1 MLRICS
7 KSLVKVGRLKPC
19 IPLRP
24 AALHSCRNIS
34 QQQDLPKLPVP
45 PLKKT
50 CELYLNILEPVL
62 KPHEL
67 QRAKQL
73 VEEFQKPGGVGE
85 RLQSDLQSRAE
96 GVDNWSTD
104 DYVKMAYLARRKPL
118 PIFSNMSGIFPKQD
132 YTDIHGQIRCA
143 ADSVLALLDYKLKTE
158 TGTLPVSYFQ
168 GTPMCMLQHEEL
180 LSSCRIPHPEVDSLM
195 FYAKSPNPP
204 KHISVVHNCQFFVM
218 DVYHSDGTQLSKE
231 DILVQLKRIYE
242 SSMQPDQ
249 EPVGI
254 LTSQRRDI
262 WAKVYE
268 KLITDE
274 TNKQSMF
281 AIQSSIF
288 TICLDGPTAPVAS
301 QSYRTKTMPTL
312 LHGEGSRWNSA
323 NRWFDKGLQF
333 IIGQNGVCGG
343 TVLHTVADGIVAVE
357 ACQYINAHMKKEKPQ
372 ASPVMDLCPPQKLKF
387 NISPEI
393 KEDIEEA
400 KQHMEKLIKGFD
412 LKTKVFEHFGKN
424 LLKSF
429 KMSPDGF
436 MQMATQLAYFRTHQQ
451 LSATQEPVTLR
462 MYKGGR
468 LGLLNATSSAS
479 AAFVKAFDD
488 PNKQNS
494 EKLDLLK
501 KALKTHH
508 HNIIT
513 ILRGQITDGHLFGLE
528 MQAVEEKIPTP
539 EIFTDVSYE
548 KAFTF
553 QVIAGQVTSG
563 NGVITCSSPE
573 EVGLYDVN
581 YGLMNDHME
590 LIVSCFEYSETGR
603 EKDSAKMIQSLEDT
617 LLDMRNLCEEATE
630 KI

>member
-19 IPLRP
+19 IPLRH

-34 QQQDLPKLPVP
+34 QQQDLPKLPIP

-85 RLQSDLQSRAE
+85 RLQKNLQSRAE
-96 GVDNWSTD
+96 GVDNWLTD
-104 DYVKMAYLARRKPL
+104 AYEKILYLAKRKPL
-118 PIFSNMSGIFPKQD
+118 PIFSNMLGLFPKQD
-132 YTDIHGQIRCA
+132 YTDIEGQIRCA
-143 ADSVLALLDYKLKTE
+143 ADLIVALLDFKLETE
-158 TGTLPVSYFQ
+158 TGTLPVSYIR
-168 GTPMCMLQHEEL
+168 GTPMCMMQHEEL

-195 FYAKSPNPP
+195 FHAESPNPP
-204 KHISVVHNCQFFVM
+204 KHISVVHNGQFFVM

-254 LTSQRRDI
+254 LTSQCRDI

-274 TNKQSMF
+274 INKQALF
-281 AIQSSIF
+281 AIQSSIV
-288 TICLDGPTAPVAS
+288 TICLDGPTPPVAS
-301 QSYRTKTMPTL
+301 QSRCDKTL
-312 LHGEGSRWNSA
+312 QILHGEGSSFNSN
-323 NRWFDKGLQF
+323 NRWFDKMLQI
-333 IIGQNGVCGG
+333 IIGRDGICGAQFS
-343 TVLHTVADGIVAVE
+343 HTVADGIAALELLDMLVLR
-357 ACQYINAHMKKEKPQ
+357 MKKEKPQ
-372 ASPVMDLCPPQKLKF
+372 ASPVTDLCPPQKLKF

-451 LSATQEPVTLR
+451 LSATLEPVSLR

-468 LGLLNATSSAS
+468 LGIINATSSAS
-479 AAFVKAFDD
+479 VAFVKAFDD
-488 PNKQNS
+488 PNKQIS

-508 HNIIT
+508 HSFAT

-553 QVIAGQVTSG
+553 QVIAGQVTSV

-590 LIVSCFEYSETGR
+590 LIVSCFEYSETDR
-603 EKDSAKMIQSLEDT
+603 EKDSAKMIQSLEDA